1 MKFDDFFKTIIETDL
16 KHGNIPMLLG
26 GPGIGKSSWV
36 KWFAGE
42 IGTKSFS
49 LACNQLGDKADLTGA
64 RLLPVLDKDGN
75 ETGDWEQKFFP
86 HQTISRAIRYALE
99 NKSETPILFLD
110 EINRTTADITSA
122 LLSLATDRSIGNVD
136 LPDNLRI
143 MIAGNDKGNVTML
156 DTASISRFVLYYMKP
171 CLETFLEWNPNLNIF
186 VKNTLVKNPGLL
198 YEDRPVANQS
208 ANEDDDE
215 EFDINM
221 LDDSDQMLQI
231 TTPRTIAYMSD
242 FLNEIPQ
249 DVLIS
254 SLTLSDDSVSAIEEL
269 ITGHVGKTNFAM
281 LLTQEIVQNV
291 MTVNTNQ
298 NAPTLV
304 VAKPKCFDELKAV
317 PTVKDLEEK
326 LMDLSVREQ
335 SMVLAYAL
343 QDTADHSNLLNVL
356 STVMTE
362 IDIDAKKKIMTLS
375 ANDQIDE
382 DNLRAF
388 MVAKN
393 SVTDTI
399 NVIAGNLV

>member
-1 MKFDDFFKTIIETDL
+1 MKFDDFFKTIVETDL
-16 KHGNIPMLLG
+16 KWGNIPMLLG

-122 LLSLATDRSIGNVD
+122 LLSLATDRSIGNVE

-171 CLETFLEWNPNLNIF
+171 CLETFLKWNPNLNIF
-186 VKNTLVKNPGLL
+186 VKNTVVKNPELI
-198 YEDRPVANQS
+198 YEDRPVVTQS
-208 ANEDDDE
+208 EDSDE

-221 LDDSDQMLQI
+221 LDDADQMLQI

-254 SLTLSDDSVSAIEEL
+254 SLTLSDDGVSAIEEL

-304 VAKPKCFDELKAV
+304 VTKPKCFDELKAV

-399 NVIAGNLV
+399 NVIAGNIV

>member
-1 MKFDDFFKTIIETDL
+1 MKFDDFFKTIVETDL
-16 KHGNIPMLLG
+16 KWGNIPMLLG

-86 HQTISRAIRYALE
+86 HQTINRAIRYALE

-122 LLSLATDRSIGNVD
+122 LLSLATDRTIGNVE

-171 CLETFLEWNPNLNIF
+171 CLETLLKWNPNLNIF
-186 VKNTLVKNPGLL
+186 VKNTVVKNPELI
-198 YEDRPVANQS
+198 YEDRPVVTQS
-208 ANEDDDE
+208 EDSDE

-221 LDDSDQMLQI
+221 LDDADQMLQI

-254 SLTLSDDSVSAIEEL
+254 SLTLSDDGVSAIEEL

-304 VAKPKCFDELKAV
+304 VTKPKCFDELKAV

-399 NVIAGNLV
+399 NVIAGNIV

>member
-1 MKFDDFFKTIIETDL
+1 MKFDDFFKTIVETDL
-16 KHGNIPMLLG
+16 KWGNIPMLLG

-122 LLSLATDRSIGNVD
+122 LLSLATDRTIGNVE

-171 CLETFLEWNPNLNIF
+171 CLETFLKWNPNLNIF
-186 VKNTLVKNPGLL
+186 VKNTVVKNPELI
-198 YEDRPVANQS
+198 YEDRPVVTQS
-208 ANEDDDE
+208 EDSDDE

-221 LDDSDQMLQI
+221 LDDADQMLQI

-254 SLTLSDDSVSAIEEL
+254 SLTLSDDGVSAIEEL

-304 VAKPKCFDELKAV
+304 VTKPKCFDELKAV

-393 SVTDTI
+393 NVTDTI
-399 NVIAGNLV
+399 NVIAGNIV

>member
-1 MKFDDFFKTIIETDL
+1 MKFDDFFKTIVETDL
-16 KHGNIPMLLG
+16 KWGNIPMLLG

-122 LLSLATDRSIGNVD
+122 LLSLATDRTIGNVE

-171 CLETFLEWNPNLNIF
+171 CLETFLKWNPNLNIF
-186 VKNTLVKNPGLL
+186 VKNTVVKNPELI
-198 YEDRPVANQS
+198 YEDRPVITQS
-208 ANEDDDE
+208 EDSDE

-221 LDDSDQMLQI
+221 LDDADQMLQI
-231 TTPRTIAYMSD
+231 TTPRTIVYMSD

-249 DVLIS
+249 DMLIS
-254 SLTLSDDSVSAIEEL
+254 SLTLSDDGVSAIEEL

-304 VAKPKCFDELKAV
+304 VTKPKCFDELKTV

>member
-1 MKFDDFFKTIIETDL
+1 MKFDDFFKTIVETDL
-16 KHGNIPMLLG
+16 KWGNIPMLLG

-36 KWFAGE
+36 KWFADE

-64 RLLPVLDKDGN
+64 RLLPVLDKDEN

-122 LLSLATDRSIGNVD
+122 LLSLATDRSIGNVE

-171 CLETFLEWNPNLNIF
+171 CLETFLKWNPNLNIF
-186 VKNTLVKNPGLL
+186 VKNTVVKNPELI
-198 YEDRPVANQS
+198 YEDRPVVTQS
-208 ANEDDDE
+208 EDSDE

-221 LDDSDQMLQI
+221 LDDADQMLQI

-254 SLTLSDDSVSAIEEL
+254 SLTLSDDGVSAIEEL

-304 VAKPKCFDELKAV
+304 VTKPKCFDELKAV

-326 LMDLSVREQ
+326 LMGLSVREQ

-388 MVAKN
+388 MVTKN

-399 NVIAGNLV
+399 NVIAGNIV

>member
-1 MKFDDFFKTIIETDL
+1 MKFDDFFKTIVETDL
-16 KHGNIPMLLG
+16 KWGNIPMLLG

-64 RLLPVLDKDGN
+64 RLLPVLDKNGN

-122 LLSLATDRSIGNVD
+122 LLSLATDRTIGNVE

-171 CLETFLEWNPNLNIF
+171 CLETFLKWNPNLNIF
-186 VKNTLVKNPGLL
+186 VKNTVVKNPELI
-198 YEDRPVANQS
+198 YEDRPVVTQS
-208 ANEDDDE
+208 EDSDE

-221 LDDSDQMLQI
+221 LDDTDQMLQI

-254 SLTLSDDSVSAIEEL
+254 SLTLSDDGVSAIEEL

-304 VAKPKCFDELKAV
+304 VTKPKCFDELKAV

-326 LMDLSVREQ
+326 LMNLSIREQ

>member
-1 MKFDDFFKTIIETDL
+1 MKFDDFFKTIVETDL
-16 KHGNIPMLLG
+16 KWGNIPMLLG

-64 RLLPVLDKDGN
+64 RLLPVLDKNGN

-122 LLSLATDRSIGNVD
+122 LLSLATDRTIGNVE

-171 CLETFLEWNPNLNIF
+171 CLETFLKWNPNLNIF
-186 VKNTLVKNPGLL
+186 VKNTVVKNPELI
-198 YEDRPVANQS
+198 YEDRPVMTQS
-208 ANEDDDE
+208 DDGDDE

-221 LDDSDQMLQI
+221 LDDADQMLQI

-254 SLTLSDDSVSAIEEL
+254 SLTLSDDGVSAIEEL

-304 VAKPKCFDELKAV
+304 VTKPKCFDELKAV
-317 PTVKDLEEK
+317 PIVKDLEEK

-399 NVIAGNLV
+399 NVIAGNIV

>member
-1 MKFDDFFKTIIETDL
+1 MKFDDFFKTIVETDL
-16 KHGNIPMLLG
+16 KWGNIPMLLG

-64 RLLPVLDKDGN
+64 RLLPVLDKNGN

-122 LLSLATDRSIGNVD
+122 LLSLATDRSIGNVE

-171 CLETFLEWNPNLNIF
+171 CLETFLKWNPNLNVF
-186 VKNTLVKNPGLL
+186 VKNTVVKNPELI
-198 YEDRPVANQS
+198 YEDRPVMTQS
-208 ANEDDDE
+208 EDGDDE

-221 LDDSDQMLQI
+221 LDDADQMLQI

-254 SLTLSDDSVSAIEEL
+254 SLTLSDNGVSAIEEM

-304 VAKPKCFDELKAV
+304 VTKPKCFDELKAV
-317 PTVKDLEEK
+317 ATVKDLEEK
-326 LMDLSVREQ
+326 LMHLSVREQ
-335 SMVLAYAL
+335 SMMLAYAL

>member
-1 MKFDDFFKTIIETDL
+1 MKFDDFFKTIVETDL
-16 KHGNIPMLLG
+16 KWGNIPMLLG

-122 LLSLATDRSIGNVD
+122 LLSLATDRSIGNVE

-171 CLETFLEWNPNLNIF
+171 CLETFLKWNPNLNIF
-186 VKNTLVKNPGLL
+186 VKNTVVKNPELI
-198 YEDRPVANQS
+198 YEDRPVVTQS
-208 ANEDDDE
+208 EDSDE

-221 LDDSDQMLQI
+221 LDDADQMLQI

-249 DVLIS
+249 NVLIS
-254 SLTLSDDSVSAIEEL
+254 SLTLSDDGVFAIEEL

-304 VAKPKCFDELKAV
+304 VTKPKCFDELKAV

-326 LMDLSVREQ
+326 LMGLSVREQ

-343 QDTADHSNLLNVL
+343 QDTADYSNLLNVL

-388 MVAKN
+388 MVTKN

-399 NVIAGNLV
+399 NVIAGNIV

>member
-1 MKFDDFFKTIIETDL
+1 MKFDDFFKIIVETDL
-16 KHGNIPMLLG
+16 KWGNIPMLLG

-122 LLSLATDRSIGNVD
+122 LLSLATDRTIGNVE

-171 CLETFLEWNPNLNIF
+171 CLETFLKWNPNLNIF
-186 VKNTLVKNPGLL
+186 VENTVVKNPELI
-198 YEDRPVANQS
+198 YEDRPVVTQS
-208 ANEDDDE
+208 EDSDE

-221 LDDSDQMLQI
+221 LDDADQMLQI

-254 SLTLSDDSVSAIEEL
+254 SLTLSDDGVSAIEEL

-304 VAKPKCFDELKAV
+304 VTKPKCFDELKAV

-326 LMDLSVREQ
+326 LMGLSVREQ

-343 QDTADHSNLLNVL
+343 QDTADHSNMLNVL
-356 STVMTE
+356 STIMTE

-399 NVIAGNLV
+399 NVIAGNLI

>member
-1 MKFDDFFKTIIETDL
+1 MKFDDFFKTIIQSDL
-16 KHGNIPMLLG
+16 KQGNIPMLLG
-26 GPGIGKSSWV
+26 GPGIGKSSWI

-64 RLLPVLDKDGN
+64 RLLPVLDKNGN

-171 CLETFLEWNPNLNIF
+171 CLETFLKWNPNLNIF
-186 VKNTLVKNPGLL
+186 VKNTLVKNPQLI

-208 ANEDDDE
+208 ANEDNDE

-231 TTPRTIAYMSD
+231 TTPRTISYMSD

-249 DVLIS
+249 DILIR
-254 SLTLSDDSVSAIEEL
+254 SLTISDGDVTAIEET
-269 ITGHVGKTNFAM
+269 ITGHIGRTNFAM
-281 LLTQEIVQNV
+281 LLTQEISQNV

-298 NAPTLV
+298 NAPTMIV
-304 VAKPKCFDELKAV
+304 TKPNCFDELKKIT
-317 PTVKDLEEK
+317 TVKDLEEK
-326 LMDLSVREQ
+326 LTALSVREQ

-343 QDTADHSNLLNVL
+343 QDNADHSNILQVL
-356 STVMTE
+356 STLMTE
-362 IDIDAKKKIMTLS
+362 INTDAKKKIMTLS
-375 ANDQIDE
+375 ASDQIDE
-382 DNLRAF
+382 DNLKAF
-388 MVAKN
+388 MKTKN
-393 SVTDTI
+393 DVTDTI
-399 NVIAGNLV
+399 GVIAGDLV

>member
-1 MKFDDFFKTIIETDL
+1 MKFDNFFKTIVETDL
-16 KHGNIPMLLG
+16 KWGNIPMLLG

-64 RLLPVLDKDGN
+64 RLLPVLDKNGN

-122 LLSLATDRSIGNVD
+122 LLSLATDRTIGNVE

-171 CLETFLEWNPNLNIF
+171 CLETFLKWNPNLNIF
-186 VKNTLVKNPGLL
+186 VKNTVVKNPELI
-198 YEDRPVANQS
+198 YEDRPVATQS
-208 ANEDDDE
+208 EDSDDK

-221 LDDSDQMLQI
+221 LDDADQMLQI

-254 SLTLSDDSVSAIEEL
+254 SLTLSDDGVSAIEEL

-304 VAKPKCFDELKAV
+304 VTKPKCFDELKAV

>member
-1 MKFDDFFKTIIETDL
+1 MKFDDFFKTIVETDL
-16 KHGNIPMLLG
+16 KWGNIPMLLG

-122 LLSLATDRSIGNVD
+122 LLSLATDRTIGNVEV
-136 LPDNLRI
+136 PDNLRI

-171 CLETFLEWNPNLNIF
+171 CLETFLKWNPNLNIF
-186 VKNTLVKNPGLL
+186 VKNTVVKNPELI
-198 YEDRPVANQS
+198 YEDRPVVTQS
-208 ANEDDDE
+208 EDSDE

-221 LDDSDQMLQI
+221 LDDADQMLQI

-254 SLTLSDDSVSAIEEL
+254 SLTLSDDGVSAIEEL

-304 VAKPKCFDELKAV
+304 VTKPKCFDELKAV

-326 LMDLSVREQ
+326 LMGLSVREQ

-362 IDIDAKKKIMTLS
+362 IEIDAKKKIMTLS

-399 NVIAGNLV
+399 NVIAGNIV

>member
-1 MKFDDFFKTIIETDL
+1 MKFDDFFKTIVETDL
-16 KHGNIPMLLG
+16 KWGNIPMLLG

-122 LLSLATDRSIGNVD
+122 LLSLATDRTIGNVE

-171 CLETFLEWNPNLNIF
+171 CLETFLKWNPNLNIF
-186 VKNTLVKNPGLL
+186 VKNTVVKNPELI
-198 YEDRPVANQS
+198 YEDRPVMTQS
-208 ANEDDDE
+208 EDGDDE

-221 LDDSDQMLQI
+221 LDDADQMLQI

-254 SLTLSDDSVSAIEEL
+254 SLTLSDDGVSAIEEL

-304 VAKPKCFDELKAV
+304 VTKPKCFDELKAV

>member
-1 MKFDDFFKTIIETDL
+1 MKFDDFFKIIVETDL
-16 KHGNIPMLLG
+16 KWGNIPMLLG

-64 RLLPVLDKDGN
+64 RLLPVLDKNGN

-122 LLSLATDRSIGNVD
+122 LLSLATDRTIGNVE

-171 CLETFLEWNPNLNIF
+171 CLETFLKWNPNLNIF
-186 VKNTLVKNPGLL
+186 VKNTVVKNPELI
-198 YEDRPVANQS
+198 YEDRPVVTQS
-208 ANEDDDE
+208 EDSDE

-221 LDDSDQMLQI
+221 LDDADQMLQI

-254 SLTLSDDSVSAIEEL
+254 SLTLSDDGVSAIEEL

-304 VAKPKCFDELKAV
+304 VTKPKCFDELKAV

-388 MVAKN
+388 MVTKN
-393 SVTDTI
+393 SVTNTI

>member
-1 MKFDDFFKTIIETDL
+1 MKFDDFFKTIVETDL
-16 KHGNIPMLLG
+16 KWGNIPMLLG

-122 LLSLATDRSIGNVD
+122 LLSLATDRTIGNVE

-171 CLETFLEWNPNLNIF
+171 CLETFLKWNPNLNVF
-186 VKNTLVKNPGLL
+186 VKNTVVKNPELI
-198 YEDRPVANQS
+198 YEDRPVVTQS
-208 ANEDDDE
+208 EDSDE

-221 LDDSDQMLQI
+221 LDDADQMLQI

-254 SLTLSDDSVSAIEEL
+254 SLTLSDDGVSAIEEL

-304 VAKPKCFDELKAV
+304 VTKPKCFDELKAV
-317 PTVKDLEEK
+317 ATVKDLEEK

-399 NVIAGNLV
+399 NIIAGNIV

>member
-1 MKFDDFFKTIIETDL
+1 MKFDDFFKTIVETDL
-16 KHGNIPMLLG
+16 KWGNIPMLLG

-86 HQTISRAIRYALE
+86 HQTINRAIRYALE

-110 EINRTTADITSA
+110 EINRTNADITSA
-122 LLSLATDRSIGNVD
+122 LLSLATNRTIGNVE

-171 CLETFLEWNPNLNIF
+171 CLETFLKWNPNLNIF
-186 VKNTLVKNPGLL
+186 VKNTVVKNPELI
-198 YEDRPVANQS
+198 YEDRPVVTQS
-208 ANEDDDE
+208 EDSDE

-221 LDDSDQMLQI
+221 LDDADQMLQI

-254 SLTLSDDSVSAIEEL
+254 SLTLSDDGVSAIEEL

-281 LLTQEIVQNV
+281 LLTQEIIQNV

-304 VAKPKCFDELKAV
+304 VTKPKCFDELKAV

-343 QDTADHSNLLNVL
+343 QDTADHSSLLNVL

-388 MVAKN
+388 MVTKN

>member
-1 MKFDDFFKTIIETDL
+1 MKFDDFFKIIVETDL
-16 KHGNIPMLLG
+16 KWGNIPMLLG

-86 HQTISRAIRYALE
+86 HQTISRAIKYALE

-122 LLSLATDRSIGNVD
+122 LLSLATDRTIGNVE

-143 MIAGNDKGNVTML
+143 MIAGNDKGNITML

-171 CLETFLEWNPNLNIF
+171 CLETFLKWNPNLNIF
-186 VKNTLVKNPGLL
+186 VKNTVVKNPELI
-198 YEDRPVANQS
+198 YEDRPVVTQS
-208 ANEDDDE
+208 EDSDE

-221 LDDSDQMLQI
+221 LDDADQMLQI

-254 SLTLSDDSVSAIEEL
+254 SLTLSDDGVSAIEEL

-304 VAKPKCFDELKAV
+304 VTKPKCFDELKAV
-317 PTVKDLEEK
+317 ATVKDLEEK

-399 NVIAGNLV
+399 NIIAGNLV

>member
-1 MKFDDFFKTIIETDL
+1 MKFDDFFKTIVETDL
-16 KHGNIPMLLG
+16 KWGNIPMLLG

-122 LLSLATDRSIGNVD
+122 LLSLATDRTIGNVE

-171 CLETFLEWNPNLNIF
+171 CLETFLKWNPNLNIF
-186 VKNTLVKNPGLL
+186 VKNTVVKNPELI
-198 YEDRPVANQS
+198 YEDRPVATQS
-208 ANEDDDE
+208 EDSDE

-221 LDDSDQMLQI
+221 LDDADQMLQI

-254 SLTLSDDSVSAIEEL
+254 SLTLSDDGVSAIEEL

-399 NVIAGNLV
+399 NVIAGNIV

>member
-1 MKFDDFFKTIIETDL
+1 MKW
-16 KHGNIPMLLG
+16 GNIPMLLG

-64 RLLPVLDKDGN
+64 RLLPVLDKNGN

-122 LLSLATDRSIGNVD
+122 LLSLATDRTIGNVE

-171 CLETFLEWNPNLNIF
+171 CLETFLKWNPNLNIF
-186 VKNTLVKNPGLL
+186 VKNTVVKNPELI
-198 YEDRPVANQS
+198 YEDRPVITQS
-208 ANEDDDE
+208 EDSDE

-221 LDDSDQMLQI
+221 LDDADQMLQI

-254 SLTLSDDSVSAIEEL
+254 SLTLSDDGVSAIEEL

-304 VAKPKCFDELKAV
+304 VTKPKCFDELKAV

-399 NVIAGNLV
+399 NIIAGNIV

>member
-1 MKFDDFFKTIIETDL
+1 MKFDDFFKTIVETDL
-16 KHGNIPMLLG
+16 KWGNIPMLLG

-64 RLLPVLDKDGN
+64 RLLPVLNKDGN

-122 LLSLATDRSIGNVD
+122 LLSLATDRTIGNVE

-171 CLETFLEWNPNLNIF
+171 CLETFLKWNPNLNIF
-186 VKNTLVKNPGLL
+186 VKNTVVKNPELI
-198 YEDRPVANQS
+198 YEDRPVVTQS
-208 ANEDDDE
+208 EDSDE

-221 LDDSDQMLQI
+221 LDDADQMLQI

-254 SLTLSDDSVSAIEEL
+254 SLTLSDDGVSAIEEL

-298 NAPTLV
+298 NAPTLIV
-304 VAKPKCFDELKAV
+304 TKPKCFDELKAV

-362 IDIDAKKKIMTLS
+362 IDTDAKKKIMTLS